1 MKFYDKGNNY
11 GCHEYE
17 PYPLILKEQID
28 YASKHSVPKSGTK
41 MIFSVSG

>member
-28 YASKHSVPKSGTK
+28 YLWSNY
-41 MIFSVSG
+41 II